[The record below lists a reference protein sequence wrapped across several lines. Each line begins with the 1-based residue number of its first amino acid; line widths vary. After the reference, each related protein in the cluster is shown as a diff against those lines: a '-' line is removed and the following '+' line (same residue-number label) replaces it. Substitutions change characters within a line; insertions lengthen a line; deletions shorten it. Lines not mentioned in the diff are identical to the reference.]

1 MTFLLEE
8 DAALKAS
15 LSGITVTDEKNANR
29 PVNVWFGYPDVE
41 IRTQD
46 FPFITID
53 LISMRNA
60 TERQSSG
67 EIYDSNFRGTIA
79 PVNGVFYKYEIPV
92 AYDLIYQITSYSRH
106 PRHDRAIIFQLNQK
120 FPAMRGHLA
129 VPNALGTS
137 TAYRH
142 MFLESFYKQD
152 SAEGQNGNKRLLR
165 NIYTVRVVS
174 EMTPNTAAA
183 VGIPDVTVVSLNRN
197 ANNSWSETT
206 VPDNKQVV

>member
-1 MTFLLEE
+1 MTFLLAE
-8 DAALKAS
+8 DAALKSS
-15 LSGITVTDEKNANR
+15 LAGITVSDEKNANR
-29 PVNVWFGYPDVE
+29 PVNVWFGYPDSE
-41 IRTQD
+41 IRAQD

-53 LISMRNA
+53 LISIRNA
-60 TERQSSG
+60 TERQHAG
-67 EIYDSNFRGTIA
+67 EIYDSNLQGTIT
-79 PVNGVFYKYEIPV
+79 PQTGIFYKYEVPV
-92 AYDLIYQITSYSRH
+92 AYDLVYQVTSYSRH

-129 VPNALGTS
+129 VPDALGTS

-152 SAEGQNGNKRLLR
+152 SAEGENGNKRLLR

-174 EMTPNTAAA
+174 EMTPTTAANVPIA
-183 VGIPDVTVVSLNRN
+183 DVDTISLNRN

-206 VPDNKQVV
+206 VPADKQVV

>member
-8 DAALKAS
+8 DAALKTS
-15 LSGITVTDEKNANR
+15 LSGITVADEKNANR
-29 PVNVWFGYPDVE
+29 PVPVWFGYPDVE
-41 IRTQD
+41 VRAQN

-60 TERQSSG
+60 TERQNSG
-67 EIYDSNFRGTIA
+67 EIYDSNLQGTVA
-79 PVNGVFYKYEIPV
+79 PVSGVFYKYEVPI

-152 SAEGQNGNKRLLR
+152 SAEGENGNKRLLR

-174 EMTPNTAAA
+174 EMTPNAAAA
-183 VGIPDVTVVSLNRN
+183 VGIPDVNVVALNRN

>member
-8 DAALKAS
+8 DAALKTS
-15 LSGITVTDEKNANR
+15 LSGITVADEKNANR

-67 EIYDSNFRGTIA
+67 EIYDSNFQGTIA
-79 PVNGVFYKYEIPV
+79 PVNNIFYKYEIPI
-92 AYDLIYQITSYSRH
+92 AYDLIYQVTSYSRH

-129 VPNALGTS
+129 VPNSLGTS

-152 SAEGQNGNKRLLR
+152 SAEGENGNKRLLR

-174 EMTPNTAAA
+174 EMTPSAAAA
-183 VGIPDVTVVSLNRN
+183 VSTPGVTVVSLNKN
-197 ANNSWSETT
+197 ANSSWIETT

>member
-1 MTFLLEE
+1 MTFLLAE
-8 DAALKAS
+8 DAALKSS
-15 LSGITVTDEKNANR
+15 LAGITVADEKNANR
-29 PVNVWFGYPDVE
+29 PVRVWFGYPDVE
-41 IRTQD
+41 VRAQD

-67 EIYDSNFRGTIA
+67 EIYDSNFMGTIA
-79 PVNGVFYKYEIPV
+79 PQEGVFYKYEIPV
-92 AYDLIYQITSYSRH
+92 AYDLVYQITSYSRH

-120 FPAMRGHLA
+120 FPAMRGHLE
-129 VPNALGTS
+129 VPDALGTS

-152 SAEGQNGNKRLLR
+152 SAEGENGNKRLLR

-174 EMTPNTAAA
+174 EMTPSVAAA
-183 VGIPDVTVVSLNRN
+183 VPIVDVTVVSLNRN
-197 ANNSWSETT
+197 ANNSWIETT
-206 VPDNKQVV
+206 VPADKQVV

>member
-15 LSGITVTDEKNANR
+15 LSGITVADEKNASR

-67 EIYDSNFRGTIA
+67 EIYDSNFMGTIA
-79 PVNGVFYKYEIPV
+79 PQEGVFYKYEVPV
-92 AYDLIYQITSYSRH
+92 AYDLVYQITSYSRH

-174 EMTPNTAAA
+174 EMTPIAAAA
-183 VGIPDVTVVSLNRN
+183 VPIVDVAAVSLNRN

-206 VPDNKQVV
+206 VPDDKQVV